1 MVDVSS
7 GHWSPCRKAR
17 SLQFTMVR
25 VGTNGGVRAVDEDG
39 SVEGLREAVFV
50 DEVDT
55 VIVGI
60 VDTVF
65 VGNEDG
71 ILVVGDIDGAMVG
84 RQYYCR

>member
-1 MVDVSS
+1 
-7 GHWSPCRKAR
+7 
-17 SLQFTMVR
+17 
-25 VGTNGGVRAVDEDG
+25 
-39 SVEGLREAVFV
+39 V

-71 ILVVGDIDGAMVG
+71 ILVVDDIDGAMVG